1 MHRLSQHFQ
10 DMNDFSGFN
19 FLGSTFWF
27 TLYGL
32 TGDFL
37 SLICIMDGERMLCLD
52 LRRNLKGMSQR
63 KRECFL
69 HFFFSSL
76 LSAQH
81 FH

>member
-10 DMNDFSGFN
+10 DMNDFSGLN
-19 FLGSTFWF
+19 FLGSTFTFWF

-52 LRRNLKGMSQR
+52 LRRNLKRNVSKKTRMPPS
-63 KRECFL
+63 
-69 HFFFSSL
+69 SSL
-76 LSAQH
+76 NFYWETAD
-81 FH
+81 